1 MKKTYIVPDVTVLV
15 MKSNDVIAASGE
27 LPSSYAYDPYL
38 PDRDWVINV

>member
-1 MKKTYIVPDVTVLV
+1 MKKTYISPDVTVLV
-15 MKSNDVIAASGE
+15 MKSNDVIAASEE